1 MDIDVR
7 RYFCRVIMLGVMGVG
22 FFVLGG
28 CGGKTPSRDF
38 NELIPRLMGASTKS
52 TNPTEAAANMF
63 NVTSPDE
70 RRDAIAYLEKQKYGH
85 EPPYMRAYELLTT
98 DSHPM
103 VRAQAI
109 RALGSSKNPAII
121 RYLIDG
127 KTGKTGLKD
136 PVAEVRRDAA
146 QAMLEVITDE
156 AIRPLVEAL
165 EKDPDEQVRV
175 ACARALRHAHQPV
188 AIRGLI
194 RALDDRN
201 AAVVYWAH
209 ESLMISTGNKFGMDR
224 SEWLTWFE
232 QTYGKAGAPETRG

>member
-1 MDIDVR
+1 MDIDLR
-7 RYFCRVIMLGVMGVG
+7 RCFDGGILFGLVG
-22 FFVLGG
+22 IVCLVLGG

-52 TNPTEAAANMF
+52 TNPAEAAANMF

-85 EPPYMRAYELLTT
+85 EPAYMRAYELLTT
-98 DSHPM
+98 DPHPM

-121 RYLIDG
+121 GYLIDG
-127 KTGKTGLKD
+127 TTGKTGLKD
-136 PVAEVRRDAA
+136 PEAEVRRDAA
-146 QAMLEVITDE
+146 QAMLFVITDQ
-156 AIRPLVEAL
+156 AVPALVTAL

-175 ACARALRHAHQPV
+175 ACARALRNAHSPA

-194 RALDDRN
+194 RALDDKN

-209 ESLMISTGNKFGMDR
+209 ESLMINTGNKFGTDR
-224 SEWLTWFE
+224 DEWLSWFE
-232 QTYGKAGAPETRG
+232 QTYGKKAGERSAG

>member
-1 MDIDVR
+1 MGMMVR
-7 RYFCRVIMLGVMGVG
+7 TIVGLVLGVA
-22 FFVLGG
+22 VLLLSG
-28 CGGKTPSRDF
+28 CGNKNARDF
-38 NELIPRLMGASTKS
+38 DELVPRLMNASKRGAT
-52 TNPTEAAANMF
+52 PAQAAANMF
-63 NVTSPDE
+63 SVTSPDE
-70 RRDAIAYLEKQKYGH
+70 RRDAIAYLERKDYGH
-85 EPPYMRAYELLTT
+85 EAAYMRAYEILTT
-98 DSHPM
+98 DPHPM